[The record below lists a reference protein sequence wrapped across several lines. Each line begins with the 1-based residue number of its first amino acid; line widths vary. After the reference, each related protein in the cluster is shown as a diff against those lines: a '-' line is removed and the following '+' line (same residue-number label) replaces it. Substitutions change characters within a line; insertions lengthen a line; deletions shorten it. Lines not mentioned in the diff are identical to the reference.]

1 MVKIISKYCIFFYI
15 AAILAVFYACSS
27 DYKGADPENLSP
39 VIYLYDTTDSTSS
52 KKTTIKWYGNDTDGI
67 KLKYFYTVTTDT
79 FVNEATVFDK
89 LPLDINNP
97 DKWTSTY
104 ETYANI
110 SLPYYN
116 YNADTCFMDIR
127 DYGDVITDTGDTVS
141 VTFKAVFSKFFVV
154 GIDESD
160 KMTPVKSKIFKRTNV
175 RPKHP
180 MVYSDK
186 LGVNGFDKYW
196 ITVGTDSAQLIM
208 PEPNEFWKE
217 IDFKWMGE
225 DPDGMDVEL
234 EFKWN
239 LFELREPLKPD
250 TLIALRD
257 WSRENLAASFSG
269 IIYNNNKNG
278 RYSFRVWV
286 RDDAFEQSEF
296 NSTINFEVF
305 APTFDKGILFIDDTD
320 PTLYPPPAYSQWMG
334 NPEAAKVTEF
344 YKNLLEY
351 SGYKPE
357 GDNSVDSLYWYK
369 IARFERTVTE
379 SGRTYYSP
387 NIRELIKYRL
397 VILSSEDRSTYN
409 GINFNG
415 ETGYAGYKTALQNYM
430 DVGGNVFIIGTSVL
444 QGERYNQIPSQLPV
458 NMYKKPFRQI
468 FEKDI
473 YDNVTVS
480 VSVPATNTDLR
491 IFFSKYFGIEFMDF
505 PEYKTYY
512 TIPGTDSTQY
522 CADHYMA
529 DNYDFVGAELYEHV
543 PDIAVTTL
551 RIDSTK
557 VNEAWYNS
565 PPGTGGRIRQHA
577 LKDRGTVFT
586 GVPVLEAFKGEIV
599 YSYKSI
605 YDLPRLS
612 YNQDYS
618 FDYPWENEAD
628 TLKHS
633 LILTNRV
640 TGETVGPVFERSGSV
655 AIRYIEENRLFR
667 TAFFTMPLY
676 FMDNSDGQVSEM
688 FKAMID
694 WFDLESK

>member
-1 MVKIISKYCIFFYI
+1 MVRKIISSYI
-15 AAILAVFYACSS
+15 YLSFILILILIYACSS
-27 DYKGADPENLSP
+27 DYKGTDPGNSSP
-39 VIYLYDTTDSTSS
+39 VVYLYDTTDSTSS

-79 FVNEATVFDK
+79 FINEASALNI
-89 LPLDINNP
+89 LPLE
-97 DKWTSTY
+97 KWTSTF
-104 ETYANI
+104 ETYANV
-110 SLPYYN
+110 SMPYYN
-116 YNADTCFMDIR
+116 YNADTCFMDLR
-127 DYGDVITDTGDTVS
+127 DYGEFVTETGDTVH
-141 VTFKAVFSKFFVV
+141 VTFKAVYSKFFVA
-154 GIDESD
+154 GMDEAGR
-160 KMTPVKSKIFKRTNV
+160 MTPVKSKIFKRTNV

-225 DPDGMDVEL
+225 DPDGSDVEL

-239 LFELREPLKPD
+239 LLELREPLKPD
-250 TLIALRD
+250 TLISSRD
-257 WSRENLAASFSG
+257 WSRENLSASFSG
-269 IIYNNNKNG
+269 TIYNNNKNG

-286 RDDAFEQSEF
+286 RDDAYEQSEY

-344 YKNLLEY
+344 YKGMLEY
-351 SGYKPE
+351 SGYKPG
-357 GDNSVDSLYWYK
+357 GDNSVDSLHWYK
-369 IARFERTVTE
+369 IARFEKKVSE

-415 ETGYAGYKTALQNYM
+415 ETGYAGYRIALKNYL
-430 DVGGNVFIIGTSVL
+430 DVGGKVFIVGPSVL
-444 QGERYNQIPSQLPV
+444 QGEKYNQIPSQLPV
-458 NMYKKPFRQI
+458 NMYKKPYRQI

-473 YDNVTVS
+473 QDNVNVN
-480 VSVPATNTDLR
+480 VADPATNTDLR
-491 IFFSKYFGIEFMDF
+491 IFFSQYFGIEFMDF

-512 TIPGTDSTQY
+512 TIPGTDSTQF

-529 DNYDFVGAELYEHV
+529 DNYDFIGAELYDHV
-543 PDIAVTTL
+543 PDIPVNAL

-557 VNEAWYNS
+557 VNKTWLNS
-565 PPGTGGRIRQHA
+565 PPGSGGRIRQHA

-586 GVPVLEAFKGEIV
+586 GVPVLEAYKGEIL
-599 YSYKSI
+599 YSYRSI

-612 YNQDYS
+612 YNQNYT

-633 LILTNRV
+633 LVLTNRV
-640 TGETVGPVFERSGSV
+640 TGETAGQVLERSGSV
-655 AIRYIEENRLFR
+655 AIRYIEENELFR

-676 FMDNSDGQVSEM
+676 FMDNSKNQVSEM

-694 WFDLESK
+694 WFKLEKK